1 MELDLLFDELEHKF
15 SQQRYDWNRQI
26 NCLKVQLVGKEFVDL
41 LAPII
46 GVNFVAGLDKQNAD
60 WFVFSLNTIASLLP
74 HRIEDDELPLVRRQE
89 LLLVDFIATLDRP
102 VRVSAKLL
110 DQSEVAFN
118 ILDIQEPFIVAE
130 SNTLIPLEAIT
141 QIRVLGTNSWE

>member
-15 SQQRYDWNRQI
+15 SPQRYDWNRQI

-60 WFVFSLNTIASLLP
+60 WFVFSLKTIASLLP

-89 LLLVDFIATLDRP
+89 LQLVDFIATLDRP

-118 ILDIQEPFIVAE
+118 ILDIQEPFIVTE

>member
-1 MELDLLFDELEHKF
+1 MELDQLFDELEHKF

-60 WFVFSLNTIASLLP
+60 WFVFSLNTIASLQP
-74 HRIEDDELPLVRRQE
+74 HRIEDDELPLVRKQE
-89 LLLVDFIATLDRP
+89 LQLVDFIATLDRP

-141 QIRVLGTNSWE
+141 QIRVLGTNSWG

>member
-1 MELDLLFDELEHKF
+1 MELDQLFDELEHKF
-15 SQQRYDWNRQI
+15 AQQNYDWNRHI
-26 NCLKVQLVGKEFVDL
+26 NCLKVQLLGKEFVDL

-60 WFVFSLNTIASLLP
+60 WNVISLNSVASLQTQ
-74 HRIEDDELPLVRRQE
+74 RIEDDELPLVRKQE
-89 LLLVDFIATLDRP
+89 LQLVDFIATLDRP

-110 DQSEVAFN
+110 DQSEVTFN

-130 SNTLIPLEAIT
+130 SDTLIPLEAIT

>member
-26 NCLKVQLVGKEFVDL
+26 NCLKVQLVGKESVDL

-89 LLLVDFIATLDRP
+89 LQLVDFIATLDRP
-102 VRVSAKLL
+102 ARVSAKLL

-118 ILDIQEPFIVAE
+118 ILDIQEPFIVTE

>member
-1 MELDLLFDELEHKF
+1 MELDQLFDELEHKF
-15 SQQRYDWNRQI
+15 AQQNYDWNRHI
-26 NCLKVQLVGKEFVDL
+26 NCLKVQLLGKEFVDL

-60 WFVFSLNTIASLLP
+60 WNVISLNSVASLQTQ
-74 HRIEDDELPLVRRQE
+74 RIEDDELPLVRNQE
-89 LLLVDFIATLDRP
+89 LQLVDFIATLDRP

-130 SNTLIPLEAIT
+130 SDTLIPLEAIT

>member
-1 MELDLLFDELEHKF
+1 MELDQLFDELEHKF

-89 LLLVDFIATLDRP
+89 LQLFDFIATLDRP
-102 VRVSAKLL
+102 ARVSAKLL

>member
-1 MELDLLFDELEHKF
+1 MELDQLFDELEHKF
-15 SQQRYDWNRQI
+15 AQQSYNWNRNI
-26 NCLKVQLVGKEFVDL
+26 NCLKVQFVGKEFVDL

-46 GVNFVAGLDKQNAD
+46 GVNFVAGLDKQHAD
-60 WFVFSLNTIASLLP
+60 WNVISLNSVANLQP
-74 HRIEDDELPLVRRQE
+74 QRIEDDELPLVRKQE
-89 LLLVDFIATLDRP
+89 IQLVDFIATLDRP

-130 SNTLIPLEAIT
+130 SEILIPLEAIT

>member
-1 MELDLLFDELEHKF
+1 MELDQLFDELEHKF

-89 LLLVDFIATLDRP
+89 LQLVDFIATLDRP

-110 DQSEVAFN
+110 EQSEVASN
-118 ILDIQEPFIVAE
+118 ILAIQEPFIVTE

>member
-1 MELDLLFDELEHKF
+1 MELDQLFDELEHKF

-74 HRIEDDELPLVRRQE
+74 HRIEDDELPLVRMQE
-89 LLLVDFIATLDRP
+89 LQLVDFIATLDRP
-102 VRVSAKLL
+102 ARVSAKLL

-130 SNTLIPLEAIT
+130 SNTLIPLEAVT
-141 QIRVLGTNSWE
+141 QIRVLGTNSWA

>member
-1 MELDLLFDELEHKF
+1 MELDQLFDELEHKF

-89 LLLVDFIATLDRP
+89 LQLVDFIATLDRP

-141 QIRVLGTNSWE
+141 QIRVLGANSWE

>member
-118 ILDIQEPFIVAE
+118 ILDIQEPFIVTE

>member
-1 MELDLLFDELEHKF
+1 MELDQLFDELEHKF
-15 SQQRYDWNRQI
+15 AQQNYDWNRHI
-26 NCLKVQLVGKEFVDL
+26 NCLKVQLLGKEFVDL

-60 WFVFSLNTIASLLP
+60 WNVISLNSVASLQTQ
-74 HRIEDDELPLVRRQE
+74 RIEDDELPLVRNQE
-89 LLLVDFIATLDRP
+89 LQLVDFIATLDRP

-110 DQSEVAFN
+110 DQSEVTFN

-130 SNTLIPLEAIT
+130 SDTLIPLEAIT

>member
-1 MELDLLFDELEHKF
+1 MELDQLFDELEHKF

-89 LLLVDFIATLDRP
+89 LQLVDFIATLDRP

>member
-1 MELDLLFDELEHKF
+1 MEFDQLFDELEHKF
-15 SQQRYDWNRQI
+15 AQQRYDWNRQV
-26 NCLKVQLVGKEFVDL
+26 NCLKVQLAGKEFVDL

-60 WFVFSLNTIASLLP
+60 WNVFSLNTVASLQP
-74 HRIEDDELPLVRRQE
+74 HRIEDDELPLVRKQE
-89 LLLVDFIATLDRP
+89 LQLVDFIATLDRP

-118 ILDIQEPFIVAE
+118 ILDIQAPFIVAE
-130 SNTLIPLEAIT
+130 SNTLIPLEVIA

>member
-1 MELDLLFDELEHKF
+1 MELDQLFDELEHKF

-89 LLLVDFIATLDRP
+89 LQLVDFIATLDRP
-102 VRVSAKLL
+102 ARVSAKLL

>member
-1 MELDLLFDELEHKF
+1 MELDQLFDELEHKF
-15 SQQRYDWNRQI
+15 AQQNYYWNRHI
-26 NCLKVQLVGKEFVDL
+26 NCLKVQLLGKEFVDL

-60 WFVFSLNTIASLLP
+60 WNVISLNSVASLQTQ
-74 HRIEDDELPLVRRQE
+74 RIEDDELPLVRNQE
-89 LLLVDFIATLDRP
+89 LQLVDFIATLDRP

-110 DQSEVAFN
+110 DQSEVTFN

-130 SNTLIPLEAIT
+130 SDTLIPLEAIT

>member
-1 MELDLLFDELEHKF
+1 MEIDQLFDELEHKF
-15 SQQRYDWNRQI
+15 AQQGYDWNRQI

-46 GVNFVAGLDKQNAD
+46 GVNFVAGLDRQNAD
-60 WFVFSLNTIASLLP
+60 WNVFSFNSVASLKP
-74 HRIEDDELPLVRRQE
+74 QRIEDDELPLVRKQE
-89 LLLVDFIATLDRP
+89 LQLVDFIATLDRP

-110 DQSEVAFN
+110 DQSEVSFN
-118 ILDIQEPFIVAE
+118 ILDIQEPFIIAE
-130 SNTLIPLEAIT
+130 SETLIPLEAIA

>member
-89 LLLVDFIATLDRP
+89 LQLVDFIATLDRP

-141 QIRVLGTNSWE
+141 QIRVLGANSWE